1 MADFTTLNNGSTN
14 EITADGGVG
23 LTLTEELNCKDKV
36 TSRGLPQ
43 DYFSPNEVSS
53 IVEEGSPASC
63 FAANAHPWVSPNKS
77 DEIASSKDSTPTT
90 NDENTKKASKSP
102 VDTLS
107 TKASSDSENEYSD
120 EEFDSPNKS
129 PSMRVIGNRIE
140 SAIKNTGIPPLDLST
155 CLMESDLIIDA
166 SGKDWIKVVHGDKEI
181 MMVLPAS
188 GSTNLA
194 SSFEVQDTLT
204 GAFNIND
211 NVEIVGLS
219 TSALLQNNDDKTHGE
234 IVFPFF
240 AVVSGQLKDIIR
252 NAEGIPSFGLVTK
265 TMESMMFG
273 THQDHELATF
283 ANAATDFKYD
293 DDDEESS
300 MNSMKEGFLYTD
312 AFIEL
317 MESSDEFNAFEKNA
331 LIRFGLD
338 SIESGSPNLLIRAA
352 FRTAVYTEEL
362 SHFVNGLKS
371 IAALILQNKAFE
383 PATKSIFGLV
393 EFVATADALF
403 ENEDL
408 STKQYITLV
417 DAIFSGHEEVE
428 KLFDLYCCPDFLLAC
443 ESGDSRQ
450 ELLFRDLL
458 NLSTMLTPIEKN
470 SEERDDNLLKWAVHT
485 GIHNLSTRVL
495 MPQEFINII
504 YHMFSSGDEFV
515 LEACKEFV
523 ASNDS
528 DVVEDML
535 LREFG
540 IYCKNRE
547 RLYKPFD
554 ELEEQF
560 KEKNATAEVVEYPD
574 ALVKLASIGSDDT
587 VEEDIPD
594 LLLTAVAALVDL
606 EEMGEDSATAIV
618 ASYMKGNVLLRDIY
632 DRFVEH
638 GDTEEFLFMLKT
650 IASTDQFD
658 SIRSDQPPLIE
669 EEPSIATLSTVDTFR
684 IKEDTSFGALEIAA
698 LRLASARKDEF
709 LADALAVY
717 TETRDYE
724 GFKND
729 LMAIVAKVI
738 FETDATLEEEEASL
752 S

>member
-1 MADFTTLNNGSTN
+1 MMQTLLRNQEASGVIFFTCYQENQIKPTLLTLLPSCQHHSSMADFTALNNGSTS

-36 TSRGLPQ
+36 TSSGLPQ

-188 GSTNLA
+188 VSSVCVDIEQSMLMYAIRSYRNVSHLSSSLSLQYYQGSTNLA

-204 GAFNIND
+204 GAFNIKD

-283 ANAATDFKYD
+283 ANATTDFKY

-300 MNSMKEGFLYTD
+300 MNSTKEGFLYTD
-312 AFIEL
+312 AFMEL

-393 EFVATADALF
+393 EFVASADALF

-504 YHMFSSGDEFV
+504 YHMFSSGDEV
-515 LEACKEFV
+515 
-523 ASNDS
+523 
-528 DVVEDML
+528 
-535 LREFG
+535 
-540 IYCKNRE
+540 
-547 RLYKPFD
+547 
-554 ELEEQF
+554 
-560 KEKNATAEVVEYPD
+560 
-574 ALVKLASIGSDDT
+574 
-587 VEEDIPD
+587 
-594 LLLTAVAALVDL
+594 
-606 EEMGEDSATAIV
+606 
-618 ASYMKGNVLLRDIY
+618 
-632 DRFVEH
+632 
-638 GDTEEFLFMLKT
+638 
-650 IASTDQFD
+650 
-658 SIRSDQPPLIE
+658 
-669 EEPSIATLSTVDTFR
+669 
-684 IKEDTSFGALEIAA
+684 SFGLLESI
-698 LRLASARKDEF
+698 
-709 LADALAVY
+709 
-717 TETRDYE
+717 
-724 GFKND
+724 
-729 LMAIVAKVI
+729 LMFGVRILLHPL
-738 FETDATLEEEEASL
+738 TLK
-752 S
+752 